1 MVGDSL
7 YRSSSFRLSDG
18 RRGLDDSCIRRLR
31 SVLLSRLD
39 FWDNPGLG
47 VSRDF
52 FCDAVDSVVRLS
64 GLSNFLFC
72 PSFQFAGENTG
83 YMSRIR
89 ILPEA
94 VANRIAAGEVVE
106 RPASVVKELLENALD
121 AGAKT
126 IRVEVEAGGKR
137 MIRIIDDGHGMSH
150 DDALLAFERHAT
162 SKLRSADD
170 LLSIPTLGF
179 RGEALPTIA
188 AVSRLL
194 LETRAEEDAEGTRVE
209 FAGGKLV
216 NVKPAGLPAGTTVS
230 VADLFYSV
238 PARRKFLKSDTTELG
253 HIASLVTH
261 YALANPGRQFVLTTP
276 TQQIVDCSPVER
288 LAERVYQLFGK
299 QSFDELI
306 EIPVVSAAF
315 RAAITEPELEPAE
328 EKARLTV
335 YGFTSRPEIQRPNR
349 NGIYIFVN
357 RRLVRDRLILHAIH
371 EAYRNILPSNVFPAT
386 LLFLEMPYDEVD
398 VNVHPAKIEVRFR
411 RSQFVHDFTR
421 DAIRQALMSA
431 RPIASF
437 AAAAAASGA
446 LQNANTSAASL
457 SNAPSMDPTAP
468 SIVPRAIIPAME
480 EIGLGSGVGSDG
492 GFDLTSAPLQ
502 PIEQRFVFPAG
513 PESLVES
520 SAAFGAPS
528 LASEPPA
535 PNWAANFAAGNGSA
549 PATLPHPDQIADLKP
564 LGQVSSSFIVAVNG
578 EGLWLVDQHVAHER
592 VLFEQHLEARR
603 AGKVESQRM
612 LMPMILELSPR
623 QLVIYEKI
631 AEELSA
637 NGFEVELMGP
647 RSVAIQAAPA
657 GITGSDAEKL
667 LTEILDGI
675 ERENAAI
682 SIETL
687 QAKIAASTACHA
699 AIKVNMPLD
708 QTKMEWLLA
717 ALAKTDCP
725 MSCPHGRPVVLRYS
739 IKEIEKAFHRI

>member
-1 MVGDSL
+1 M
-7 YRSSSFRLSDG
+7 
-18 RRGLDDSCIRRLR
+18 
-31 SVLLSRLD
+31 
-39 FWDNPGLG
+39 N
-47 VSRDF
+47 
-52 FCDAVDSVVRLS
+52 
-64 GLSNFLFC
+64 
-72 PSFQFAGENTG
+72 
-83 YMSRIR
+83 RIR

-137 MIRIIDDGHGMSH
+137 MIRVIDDGHGMGH

-170 LLSIPTLGF
+170 LMSIATLGF
-179 RGEALPTIA
+179 RGEAMPTIA

-194 LETRAEEDAEGTRVE
+194 LETRAEEEAEGTRIE
-209 FAGGKLV
+209 FVGGKLV
-216 NVKPAGLPAGTTVS
+216 SVKSAGLAVGTTVS
-230 VADLFYSV
+230 VADLFYCV
-238 PARRKFLKSDTTELG
+238 PARRKFLKSETTELG

-261 YALANPGRQFVLTTP
+261 YALANPGKQFVLTTP
-276 TQQIVDCSPVER
+276 TQQIVDCAPTEL
-288 LAERVYQLFGK
+288 LADRVYQLFGR
-299 QSFDELI
+299 QALDELV
-306 EIPVVSAAF
+306 EIPVAAAGF
-315 RAAITEPELEPAE
+315 RAAITEPELEPSE
-328 EKARLTV
+328 ENARLSV
-335 YGFTSRPEIQRPNR
+335 YGFTSRPEVQRPNR
-349 NGIYIFVN
+349 NGIYVFVN

-421 DAIRQALMSA
+421 DAIRQALMGT

-437 AAAAAASGA
+437 AAAAGA
-446 LQNANTSAASL
+446 GSAVNTNTGSLNGPETDRSAASL
-457 SNAPSMDPTAP
+457 L
-468 SIVPRAIIPAME
+468 PRAIIPAME
-480 EIGLGSGVGSDG
+480 EIGLGSGVGSDS
-492 GFDLTSAPLQ
+492 GFDLTSAPLR
-502 PIEQRFVFPAG
+502 PMEQRF
-513 PESLVES
+513 
-520 SAAFGAPS
+520 AFEPGAPFGRS
-528 LASEPPA
+528 IESEPAA
-535 PNWAANFAAGNGSA
+535 PNWAANFATANADA
-549 PATLPHPDQIADLKP
+549 PARLPHPDEIADLKP
-564 LGQVSSSFIVAVNG
+564 LGQVSSSFIIAVNG
-578 EGLWLVDQHVAHER
+578 EGLWIVDQHVAHER
-592 VLFEQHLEARR
+592 VLFEQHLQARR

-612 LMPMILELSPR
+612 LMPMVLELAPR
-623 QLVIYEKI
+623 QLVIFEKI

-647 RSVAIQAAPA
+647 RSVAIQAVPA
-657 GITGSDAEKL
+657 GVATGDAERL

-708 QTKMEWLLA
+708 HTKMEWLLA
-717 ALAKTDCP
+717 ALAETDCP

-739 IKEIEKAFHRI
+739 VKEIERAFQRI